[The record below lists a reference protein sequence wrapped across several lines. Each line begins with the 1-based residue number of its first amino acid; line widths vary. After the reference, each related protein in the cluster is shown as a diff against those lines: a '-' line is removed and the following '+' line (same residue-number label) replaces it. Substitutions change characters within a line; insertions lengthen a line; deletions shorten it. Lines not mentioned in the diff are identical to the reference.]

1 MYSVP
6 DILCTTKMNSQ
17 ACITAQAEATG
28 SEDPAPEVGDQE
40 ETENKFD
47 CNMTGMYNKLSKRFK
62 RQIKRMVKKEKKII
76 FQYSRP
82 SPGHRAE
89 VICKWEKKQL
99 LCRPFTPGPTNGCQY
114 ICRKDAC

>member
-1 MYSVP
+1 
-6 DILCTTKMNSQ
+6 MNLQ

-28 SEDPAPEVGDQE
+28 SEDPAPEVEDQE

-47 CNMTGMYNKLSKRFK
+47 CNMTETFNRLSERFQK
-62 RQIKRMVKKEKKII
+62 WFNRRIKKEKKITL
-76 FQYSRP
+76 QYSSP

-89 VICKWEKKQL
+89 ISCKWDNKQL